1 MYRLF
6 PYIPIFRGFSIKNCQ
21 KMCMYVWVKN
31 DIVTCEKFIFC
42 YEKGYEWI
50 LALDSPKTY
59 YLYTRQTLNKL
70 SNIKTQAEIW
80 ISSFQLSLELYVVY
94 MCDETG

>member
-42 YEKGYEWI
+42 YEKGYE
-50 LALDSPKTY
+50 
-59 YLYTRQTLNKL
+59 
-70 SNIKTQAEIW
+70 
-80 ISSFQLSLELYVVY
+80 
-94 MCDETG
+94 